1 VAVLCSAE
9 YFFLFCWL
17 FLFYGIFSLLK
28 APAESDASVPNE
40 RDEGQAAEELFLG
53 EVSVVL

>member
-1 VAVLCSAE
+1 MQSISFSSAGS
-9 YFFLFCWL
+9 

-28 APAESDASVPNE
+28 APTESDASVLNE
-40 RDEGQAAEELFLG
+40 RDEGQAAEDPFLG